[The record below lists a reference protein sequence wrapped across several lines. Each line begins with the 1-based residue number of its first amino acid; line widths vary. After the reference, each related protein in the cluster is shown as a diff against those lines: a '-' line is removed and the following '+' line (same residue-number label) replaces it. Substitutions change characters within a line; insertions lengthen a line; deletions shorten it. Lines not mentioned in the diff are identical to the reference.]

1 MKIETIFEKII
12 KSLFIIGWG
21 LMLLFFIWYAGKYGI
36 TEFIIKN
43 PTKIESILNILI
55 WGTLT
60 LTINNNFWDEI
71 KK

>member
-1 MKIETIFEKII
+1 MKKETIFEKII
-12 KSLFIIGWG
+12 NSLFIAGWG
-21 LMLLFFIWYAGKYGI
+21 LMLSFFICYAGKYGI

-55 WGTLT
+55 WVTLT